1 MLSRSGARAPLNT
14 RRAIPTRTKKK
25 TRVSPAAKPRAAS
38 RRSKPARKRR
48 PAARRPR
55 VRAEQPLGAGV
66 ADAFA
71 LKRLRVPP
79 QPSRERQAKG
89 VREIGWAEFG
99 ELARELADRIGLEF
113 RPDVVL
119 GVENGGIFL
128 GGALAVALKAEFRPV
143 HVAKHGRR
151 SAAPATGDLSGKAV
165 LVVDDVTVTGK
176 TLASACAVARRAGAH
191 DLRTA
196 TLVVRPRRKHSDF
209 HALETPDL
217 VVFGWDYQLHGGG
230 GATGSGDPGE
240 VGV

>member
-71 LKRLRVPP
+71 LK
-79 QPSRERQAKG
+79 
-89 VREIGWAEFG
+89 
-99 ELARELADRIGLEF
+99 LARELADRIGLEF

-176 TLASACAVARRAGAH
+176 TLASACAVARRAGAR

>member
-1 MLSRSGARAPLNT
+1 MLSRSGARAPLNP

-25 TRVSPAAKPRAAS
+25 PRVSAAAKPRTAS
-38 RRSKPARKRR
+38 RRSKPARTRR
-48 PAARRPR
+48 PAARRSR
-55 VRAEQPLGAGV
+55 ARAEQPLGAGV

-79 QPSRERQAKG
+79 QPPPARQAKG

-128 GGALAVALKAEFRPV
+128 GGALAVPLKAEFHPV

-151 SAAPATGDLSGKAV
+151 NVAAAPGNLSGKAV
-165 LVVDDVTVTGK
+165 LVVDDVTVSGK
-176 TLASACAVARRAGAH
+176 TLASACAAARRAGARE
-191 DLRTA
+191 LRTA
-196 TLVVRPRRKHSDF
+196 TIVVRPGGNHSDF

-230 GATGSGDPGE
+230 GAAGSGDPGE